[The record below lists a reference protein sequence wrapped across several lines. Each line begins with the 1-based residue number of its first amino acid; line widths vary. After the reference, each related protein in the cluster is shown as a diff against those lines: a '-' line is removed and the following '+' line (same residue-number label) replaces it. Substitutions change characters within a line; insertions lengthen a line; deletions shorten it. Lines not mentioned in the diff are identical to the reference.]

1 MDAARELRN
10 HNCGTIPRS
19 STALFVGD
27 MGAQQHLRQ
36 VPIPSIPQHAQ
47 GVPRNECFNLGGL
60 RLLFKA
66 YLLNNTYLLLLVELW
81 NGAGMT
87 KL

>member
-1 MDAARELRN
+1 MLK
-10 HNCGTIPRS
+10 GF
-19 STALFVGD
+19 LG
-27 MGAQQHLRQ
+27 MK
-36 VPIPSIPQHAQ
+36 
-47 GVPRNECFNLGGL
+47 CFNLAGL